1 MAIRNNEPVFS
12 VILAAGSSKRL
23 GQPKA
28 LLNIGNT
35 SLIDFTVNRLKEHN
49 LTIIIVTREELFL
62 DIKCSVT
69 GAETITNR
77 MPEEGRT
84 GSLQVGLKFIL
95 ANYSKNFKTLVVPV
109 DRPGFS
115 SSTLSKIL
123 SMTQTSCPEKD
134 GKGGHPLLLSELDVK
149 RILSQNPKTPLREI
163 IEPNRFEVM
172 DKYLHLNVD
181 TQEDISTLTKFISS
195 FESNVYR

>member
-77 MPEEGRT
+77 VPEEGRT

-95 ANYSKNFKTLVVPV
+95 ANYSKNFKA
-109 DRPGFS
+109 
-115 SSTLSKIL
+115 
-123 SMTQTSCPEKD
+123 
-134 GKGGHPLLLSELDVK
+134 
-149 RILSQNPKTPLREI
+149 
-163 IEPNRFEVM
+163 
-172 DKYLHLNVD
+172 
-181 TQEDISTLTKFISS
+181 
-195 FESNVYR
+195 